1 MIQINDEINN
11 DDDDFAI
18 LNFLALDWLRLNS
31 WNSFI
36 HLAS

>member
-1 MIQINDEINN
+1 MIQINDEINNDHVNDEINN

-31 WNSFI
+31 
-36 HLAS
+36 